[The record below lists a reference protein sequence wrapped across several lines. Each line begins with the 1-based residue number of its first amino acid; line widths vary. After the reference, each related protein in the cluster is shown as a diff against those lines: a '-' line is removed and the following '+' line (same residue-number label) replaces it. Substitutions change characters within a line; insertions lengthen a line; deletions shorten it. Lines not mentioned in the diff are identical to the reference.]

1 MQKWARLLY
10 QPALPLNGKVP
21 VTGSEE
27 HIGISKKAADE
38 SVVLLKNNGLLP
50 LRNVE
55 KVALLG
61 KASYEYVKGGGGS
74 GDVYCEYTRSLYD
87 GLKMRGVKVYEPI
100 IEYYKEELDKQYKK
114 GCVPGMTKE
123 PTVPSVILKN
133 ATRFS
138 ETAIVVINRFSGE
151 GWDRSDIDGDIE
163 TFNPWP
169 AMEIFIFHLRK
180 KSLFKMR
187 VISSIM

>member
-27 HIGISKKAADE
+27 HISISKRAADE

-50 LRNVE
+50 LKNVE
-55 KVALLG
+55 KVSLLG

-87 GLKMRGVKVYEPI
+87 GLKLRGVKVYEPI
-100 IEYYKEELDKQYKK
+100 IEYYKEELDKQYKR

-138 ETAIVVINRFSGE
+138 ETAIVVIN
-151 GWDRSDIDGDIE
+151 
-163 TFNPWP
+163 
-169 AMEIFIFHLRK
+169 
-180 KSLFKMR
+180 
-187 VISSIM
+187 